1 LKSEADKK
9 VPQAQFLMGV
19 LNYGEGGILDKNNK
33 KALSY
38 FRTADSNGC
47 ELAKEYIL
55 KIEEE
60 IKKDEETV
68 ASANSLIQKAENGE
82 LNTDELFSL
91 AAVLSYGDASK
102 GIKKNAKKAT
112 KLYRMAAEQGS
123 AEAQYQLGI
132 HLIEGIGCH
141 KNWNAGIK
149 WLKKSAEQNYG
160 PAKTSLSQHD
170 TFFNR
175 MLHKFIK

>member
-1 LKSEADKK
+1 
-9 VPQAQFLMGV
+9 
-19 LNYGEGGILDKNNK
+19 
-33 KALSY
+33 
-38 FRTADSNGC
+38 
-47 ELAKEYIL
+47 
-55 KIEEE
+55 
-60 IKKDEETV
+60 
-68 ASANSLIQKAENGE
+68 
-82 LNTDELFSL
+82 
-91 AAVLSYGDASK
+91 
-102 GIKKNAKKAT
+102 
-112 KLYRMAAEQGS
+112 MAAEQGS

-160 PAKTSLSQHD
+160 PAKTSLSQHG

>member
-1 LKSEADKK
+1 MRKK
-9 VPQAQFLMGV
+9 
-19 LNYGEGGILDKNNK
+19 
-33 KALSY
+33 
-38 FRTADSNGC
+38 
-47 ELAKEYIL
+47 
-55 KIEEE
+55 

-68 ASANSLIQKAENGE
+68 ASANCLIQKAENGE

-123 AEAQYQLGI
+123 AEAQYQLGL

-141 KNWNAGIK
+141 KNWHAGIK
-149 WLKKSAEQNYG
+149 WLRKSAEQNYG